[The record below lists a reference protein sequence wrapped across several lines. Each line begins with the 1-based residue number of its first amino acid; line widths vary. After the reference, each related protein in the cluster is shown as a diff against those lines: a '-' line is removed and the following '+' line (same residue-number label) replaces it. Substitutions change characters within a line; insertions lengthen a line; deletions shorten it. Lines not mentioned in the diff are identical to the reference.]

1 MPRKT
6 LYAMFVLLTKKCLI
20 LANNILV
27 LMLNGTNLNYLIM
40 SSFLSQNKSPGT
52 EEKFKE
58 IAEAYE
64 VHHDI
69 HPDNHLDKS
78 S

>member
-27 LMLNGTNLNYLIM
+27 LMLNGM

-64 VHHDI
+64 VHHHD
-69 HPDNHLDKS
+69 HHKS
-78 S
+78 